1 MTAAT
6 GVGSTEPAG
15 SGGAGPAGA
24 RAGHLSTLRQELI
37 GLGGIVERN
46 IYLTKRYFLWD
57 VAFMVWTIANTLTI
71 VFIARSVGLSAAQ
84 ENELATKLLV
94 GAVIWAFLGI
104 IFEFVTETVAW
115 ERWEGTIEYTFMA
128 PLSRSTHLFGM
139 GAFAVLY
146 GLIRATILFFV
157 VAAFIGIHMPDAN
170 FAAAL
175 ALLAIASVSFMG
187 IGMMTAVLPLI
198 SPEKGAQLGFVAQG
212 MMLAVSGVY
221 YPVSVMP
228 GWMQAIAKVSPATYA
243 LRGDRA
249 SIVNGAGLAWADVW
263 PLLVIA
269 VFAIPVGIA
278 VFKRGERYAK
288 KHGKL
293 KRSG

>member
-1 MTAAT
+1 MTAA
-6 GVGSTEPAG
+6 GVGSTEPER
-15 SGGAGPAGA
+15 SGGGGSAGA
-24 RAGHLSTLRQELI
+24 RAGLGATLRQELI

-46 IYLTKRYFLWD
+46 VYLTRRYFLWD
-57 VAFMVWTIANTLTI
+57 LAFMVWTIANTLTI
-71 VFIARSVGLSAAQ
+71 VFIARAVQLPAAQ
-84 ENELATKLLV
+84 ENVLATKLLV

-128 PLSRSTHLFGM
+128 PLSRSMHLFGM
-139 GAFAVLY
+139 GAYAVLY

-157 VAAFIGIHMPDAN
+157 VAAFIGIHMPNAD
-170 FAAAL
+170 FGSAL
-175 ALLAIASVSFMG
+175 ALLGIASFSFMG

-212 MMLAVSGVY
+212 LMLAVSGVY

-228 GWMQAIAKVSPATYA
+228 GWMQAISKVSPATYA

-249 SIVNGAGLAWADVW
+249 AIVNGAGLAWADVW

-269 VFAIPVGIA
+269 VLAIPLGLMI
-278 VFKRGERYAK
+278 FKRGERYAK

>member
-1 MTAAT
+1 MSA
-6 GVGSTEPAG
+6 V
-15 SGGAGPAGA
+15 GA
-24 RAGHLSTLRQELI
+24 RAGASRRATLRQELI

-46 IYLTKRYFLWD
+46 IYLVKRYILWD
-57 VAFMVWTIANTLTI
+57 LAFMIWTIANTLTI
-71 VFIARSVGLSAAQ
+71 VFIARAVHLSPAR

-128 PLSRSTHLFGM
+128 PLSRTTHLFGQA
-139 GAFAVLY
+139 AFAVLY

-157 VAAFIGIHMPDAN
+157 VAAFIGIHMPNAN
-170 FAAAL
+170 FLAAFG
-175 ALLAIASVSFMG
+175 LLAIASISFMG
-187 IGMMTAVLPLI
+187 IGMMTSVLPLI

-249 SIVNGAGLAWADVW
+249 AVVDGAGIAWADVW
-263 PLLVIA
+263 PLLIIA
-269 VFAIPVGIA
+269 VVAIPLGLVI
-278 VFKRGERYAK
+278 FKKGERYAK